1 MKRIM
6 KEGGYGLYLNSLIN
20 DHLLAYVGGPRFV
33 NPIF

>member
-6 KEGGYGLYLNSLIN
+6 KEGDSLYLNSLIN
-20 DHLLAYVGGPRFV
+20 DHLLAYFGGPRFV